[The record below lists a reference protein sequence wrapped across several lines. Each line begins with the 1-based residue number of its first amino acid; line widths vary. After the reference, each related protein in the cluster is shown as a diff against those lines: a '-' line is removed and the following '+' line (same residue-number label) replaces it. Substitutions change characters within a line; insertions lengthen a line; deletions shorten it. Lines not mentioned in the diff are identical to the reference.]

1 MICFPLILCVFSV
14 FLSIF
19 DAFSKSNI
27 LTMIKPVKIIGP
39 VFDKGPF
46 GLSKN
51 LKVFDLNR
59 KLREEI

>member
-1 MICFPLILCVFSV
+1 
-14 FLSIF
+14 LSIF

>member
-1 MICFPLILCVFSV
+1 MICFPLILCVFSE

-19 DAFSKSNI
+19 DAFSKLNI

-39 VFDKGPF
+39 VFDKG
-46 GLSKN
+46 LSKN